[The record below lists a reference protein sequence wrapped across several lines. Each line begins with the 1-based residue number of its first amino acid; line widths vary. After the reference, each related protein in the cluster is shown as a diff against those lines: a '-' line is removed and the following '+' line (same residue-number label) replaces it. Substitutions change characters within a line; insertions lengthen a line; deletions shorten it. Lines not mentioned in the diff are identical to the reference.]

1 MYRSL
6 LAVLALLCGTAF
18 LQAASGLQSMIMPLR
33 GQIEGFSTTQLGLF
47 GTAWAAGF
55 VLGCLA
61 APRLVG
67 RVGHIRA
74 FGILSAFGAAVVLVS
89 GIIVN
94 PVTWMALRFF
104 TGLTMAGAFMII
116 ESWLN
121 EKAGNENRG
130 TIFGLYT
137 MVSLAAATAGQLGAA
152 AGDVETPDLFI
163 VVGILYCF
171 ALIPTAISTA
181 ETPRPIENVS
191 LDLGAI
197 WRNSPIAAAACF
209 LIGISNGAFG
219 TLGPVYGAQIGLS
232 AANIT
237 YMMSLPI
244 IAGAVMQ
251 LPFGR
256 LSDRMDR
263 RYVLAGIA
271 ALGVALG
278 AVLFGIDTT
287 QPGMVIKFVAVLFG
301 IPPTQPGIVITL
313 VGIYGAAAYS
323 LYAIAVAHANDHADA
338 GSFVKVSGGLLMLF
352 GLGTVVGPIF
362 AAAAMNRLGP
372 EGVFIVTAGAHL
384 MIIVYAIQRTFRR
397 ASVPILGRQLFKS
410 ILGERALTPEG
421 VRLDP
426 RGAEAGG

>member
-6 LAVLALLCGTAF
+6 VAVFALLMGTAF
-18 LQAASGLQSMIMPLR
+18 LQAASGLQSLIMPMR
-33 GQIEGFSTTQLGLF
+33 GQLEGFSTNQLGLF

-55 VLGCLA
+55 VLGCVA
-61 APRLVG
+61 SPRLVG

-74 FGILSAFGAAVVLVS
+74 FGVYAAMGAAVALIS
-89 GIIVN
+89 GIVVN
-94 PVTWMALRFF
+94 PLTWMGLRFF
-104 TGLTMAGAFMII
+104 TGFTMAGAFMII

-137 MVSLAAATAGQLGAA
+137 MVSLAAVTVGQLAA
-152 AGDVETPDLFI
+152 ASGDVATPTLFV

-171 ALIPTAISTA
+171 ALVPTAISTA
-181 ETPRPIENVS
+181 ETPRPIESVS

-209 LIGISNGAFG
+209 LIGVANGAFG
-219 TLGPVYGAQIGLS
+219 TLGAVYGARIGLS
-232 AANIT
+232 SANIA
-237 YMMSLPI
+237 YMMSVPVV
-244 IAGAVMQ
+244 AGALMQ

-278 AVLFGIDTT
+278 AVLFG
-287 QPGMVIKFVAVLFG
+287 VR
-301 IPPTQPGIVITL
+301 PTRPDIVITL
-313 VGIYGAAAYS
+313 AGIYGAAAFS
-323 LYAIAVAHANDHADA
+323 LYAIAVAHANDHAD
-338 GSFVKVSGGLLMLF
+338 SSNFIKVSGGLLILF
-352 GLGTVVGPIF
+352 GLGTVVGPVF
-362 AAAAMNRLGP
+362 GAWAMTAFGP
-372 EGVFIVTAGAHL
+372 EGIFLVTASSHL
-384 MIIVYAIQRTFRR
+384 MIIIYAIQRTYRR
-397 ASVPILGRQLFKS
+397 ASVPILGRRLFKT
-410 ILGERALTPEG
+410 ILGERTITPEA

-426 RGAEAGG
+426 RSAGAAN

>member
-6 LAVLALLCGTAF
+6 LAVFALLMGTAF
-18 LQAASGLQSMIMPLR
+18 LQAASGLQSLIMPMR
-33 GQIEGFSTTQLGLF
+33 GQLEGFSTNQLGLF

-55 VLGCLA
+55 VLGCVA
-61 APRLVG
+61 SPRLIG

-74 FGILSAFGAAVVLVS
+74 FGVYAALGASVALIS

-94 PVTWMALRFF
+94 PITWMGLRFF
-104 TGLTMAGAFMII
+104 TGFTMAGAFMII

-121 EKAGNENRG
+121 EKASNENRG

-137 MVSLAAATAGQLGAA
+137 MVSLAAVTFGQLGAA
-152 AGDVETPDLFI
+152 SGDVATPTLFI

-171 ALIPTAISTA
+171 ALLPTAISTA
-181 ETPRPIENVS
+181 ETPRPIESVS

-209 LIGISNGAFG
+209 LIGVANGAFG
-219 TLGPVYGAQIGLS
+219 TLGAVYGARIGLS
-232 AANIT
+232 NANIA
-237 YMMSLPI
+237 YMMSVPV
-244 IAGAVMQ
+244 IAGALMQ

-278 AVLFGIDTT
+278 AVMFI
-287 QPGMVIKFVAVLFG
+287 IR
-301 IPPTQPGIVITL
+301 PTQPSVIITL
-313 VGIYGAAAYS
+313 AGIYGGAAYS
-323 LYAIAVAHANDHADA
+323 LYAIAVAHANDHAN
-338 GSFVKVSGGLLMLF
+338 SSNFIKVSGGLLILF

-362 AAAAMNRLGP
+362 GAWAMSAVGP
-372 EGVFIVTAGAHL
+372 EGVFLVTACSHL
-384 MIIVYAIQRTFRR
+384 LIIIYAIQRTYRR
-397 ASVPILGRQLFKS
+397 ASVPILGRRLFKA
-410 ILGERALTPEG
+410 ILGERAITPEA

-426 RGAEAGG
+426 RSIETVN

>member
-6 LAVLALLCGTAF
+6 VAVFALLCGTAF
-18 LQAASGLQSMIMPLR
+18 LQAGSGLQSLIMPLR

-55 VLGCLA
+55 VIGCMS

-74 FGILSAFGAAVVLVS
+74 FGILSAFGAVVVLVS
-89 GIIVN
+89 GIVVN
-94 PVTWMALRFF
+94 PITWTALRFF
-104 TGLTMAGAFMII
+104 TGFTMAGAFMII

-121 EKAGNENRG
+121 EKASNENRG
-130 TIFGLYT
+130 MIFGLYT
-137 MVSLAAATAGQLGAA
+137 MVSLAAVTVGQLGAA
-152 AGDVETPDLFI
+152 AADVTTPVLF
-163 VVGILYCF
+163 VVAGILFCF

-209 LIGISNGAFG
+209 LIGVSNGAFG
-219 TLGPVYGAQIGLS
+219 TLGPVYGAQIKLS
-232 AANIT
+232 PAYVA

-244 IAGAVMQ
+244 IAGAAMQ

-256 LSDRMDR
+256 LSDRTDR

-271 ALGVALG
+271 AAGAMIGLFMVIARPQS
-278 AVLFGIDTT
+278 AVL
-287 QPGMVIKFVAVLFG
+287 VLTMCGLF
-301 IPPTQPGIVITL
+301 
-313 VGIYGAAAYS
+313 GAAAFS
-323 LYAIAVAHANDHADA
+323 LYGIAVAHANDHADP
-338 GSFVKVSGGLLMLF
+338 GNFVKVSGGLLMLF
-352 GLGTVVGPIF
+352 GLGTVVGPIL

-372 EGVFIVTAGAHL
+372 EGLFIVTAGAHL
-384 MIIVYAIQRTFRR
+384 LIIIYAIQRTYRR

-410 ILGERALTPEG
+410 VFGERALTPEG

>member
-6 LAVLALLCGTAF
+6 VTVFALLCGAAF
-18 LQAASGLQSMIMPLR
+18 LQAGSGLQSMIMPLR

-55 VLGCLA
+55 VLGCFY

-74 FGILSAFGAAVVLVS
+74 FGILSAFGAAVVLFS

-94 PVTWMALRFF
+94 PVTWTALRFF
-104 TGLTMAGAFMII
+104 TGFTMAGAFMII

-130 TIFGLYT
+130 MIFGLYT
-137 MVSLAAATAGQLGAA
+137 MVSLGAATLGQLGAA
-152 AGDVETPDLFI
+152 TADVRTPVLFVI
-163 VVGILYCF
+163 VGILYCF

-191 LDLGAI
+191 LDPGAI

-209 LIGISNGAFG
+209 LIGVSNGAFG
-219 TLGPVYGAQIGLS
+219 TLGPVYGAQIGLT
-232 AANIT
+232 AANIA

-244 IAGAVMQ
+244 ISGAAMQ

-256 LSDRMDR
+256 LSDKTDR
-263 RYVLAGIA
+263 RYVLAGISAVA
-271 ALGVALG
+271 ALTGLAFIMLRSQSP
-278 AVLFGIDTT
+278 AVVLTLSGLF
-287 QPGMVIKFVAVLFG
+287 
-301 IPPTQPGIVITL
+301 
-313 VGIYGAAAYS
+313 GAAAFS
-323 LYAIAVAHANDHADA
+323 LYGIAVAHANDHADA
-338 GSFVKVSGGLLMLF
+338 GAFVKVSGGLLMLF
-352 GLGTVVGPIF
+352 GLGTIVGPIL
-362 AAAAMNRLGP
+362 AAWAMNRIGP
-372 EGVFIVTAGAHL
+372 EGLFIVTAGAHL
-384 MIIVYAIQRTFRR
+384 MIIVYAIQRTYRR
-397 ASVPILGRQLFKS
+397 ASVPILGRQLFKTM
-410 ILGERALTPEG
+410 LGERALTPEA

-426 RGAEAGG
+426 RGADTAN

>member
-6 LAVLALLCGTAF
+6 VAVFALLCGTAF

-33 GQIEGFSTTQLGLF
+33 GQFEGFSTTQLGLF

-55 VLGCLA
+55 VLGCLV

-74 FGILSAFGAAVVLVS
+74 FGILSAFGAAVALVS

-137 MVSLAAATAGQLGAA
+137 MVSLGAATMGQLGAA
-152 AGDVETPDLFI
+152 AGDVETPDLFV

-209 LIGISNGAFG
+209 LIGVSNGAFG
-219 TLGPVYGAQIGLS
+219 TLGPVYGAQIGLTS
-232 AANIT
+232 ANIA
-237 YMMSLPI
+237 YMMSLPV
-244 IAGAVMQ
+244 IAGALMQ

-256 LSDRMDR
+256 LSDTMDR

-271 ALGVALG
+271 AVGALAG
-278 AVLFGIDTT
+278 LAMLILKP
-287 QPGMVIKFVAVLFG
+287 QSP
-301 IPPTQPGIVITL
+301 TL
-313 VGIYGAAAYS
+313 VLTMCGLFGAAAFS

-338 GSFVKVSGGLLMLF
+338 GNFVKVSGGLLMLF
-352 GLGTVVGPIF
+352 GLGTVVGPIL
-362 AAAAMNRLGP
+362 AAAAMNRIGP

-384 MIIVYAIQRTFRR
+384 MIIVYAIQRTYRR
-397 ASVPILGRQLFKS
+397 ASVPILGRRLFKS

-426 RGAEAGG
+426 RGSEASG

>member
-6 LAVLALLCGTAF
+6 VAVFALLCGTAF
-18 LQAASGLQSMIMPLR
+18 LQAGSGLQSLIMPLR

-55 VLGCLA
+55 VIGCMS

-89 GIIVN
+89 GIVVN
-94 PVTWMALRFF
+94 PVTWTALRFF
-104 TGLTMAGAFMII
+104 TGFTMAGAFMII

-121 EKAGNENRG
+121 EKASNENRG
-130 TIFGLYT
+130 MIFGLYT
-137 MVSLAAATAGQLGAA
+137 MVSLAAVTVGQLGAA
-152 AGDVETPDLFI
+152 FADVTTPVLFV
-163 VVGILYCF
+163 VVGILFCF
-171 ALIPTAISTA
+171 ALIPTALSTA

-209 LIGISNGAFG
+209 LIGVSNGAFG

-232 AANIT
+232 PANIA
-237 YMMSLPI
+237 YMMSLPV
-244 IAGAVMQ
+244 IAGAAMQ

-256 LSDRMDR
+256 LSDKTDR
-263 RYVLAGIA
+263 RYVLAGISMGG
-271 ALGVALG
+271 ALTGLV
-278 AVLFGIDTT
+278 
-287 QPGMVIKFVAVLFG
+287 MVILRPQSSAMVLTMCGLF
-301 IPPTQPGIVITL
+301 
-313 VGIYGAAAYS
+313 GAAAFS
-323 LYAIAVAHANDHADA
+323 LYGIAVAHANDHADP

-352 GLGTVVGPIF
+352 GLGTVVGPIL
-362 AAAAMNRLGP
+362 AAGAMNRLGP
-372 EGVFIVTAGAHL
+372 EGLFIVTAGAHL
-384 MIIVYAIQRTFRR
+384 LIIIYAIQRTYRR

-410 ILGERALTPEG
+410 IFGERALTPEG

-426 RGAEAGG
+426 RGADTGG

>member
-6 LAVLALLCGTAF
+6 VAVFALLCGTAF
-18 LQAASGLQSMIMPLR
+18 LQAGSGLQSLIMPLR

-55 VLGCLA
+55 VIGCIF

-94 PVTWMALRFF
+94 PVTWTALRFF
-104 TGLTMAGAFMII
+104 TGFTMAGAFMII

-130 TIFGLYT
+130 MIFGLYT
-137 MVSLAAATAGQLGAA
+137 MVSLAAVTVGQLGAA
-152 AGDVETPDLFI
+152 SADVTTPVLFV
-163 VVGILYCF
+163 VVGILFCF

-181 ETPRPIENVS
+181 ETPRPIESVS
-191 LDLGAI
+191 LDVGVI

-232 AANIT
+232 TANIA
-237 YMMSLPI
+237 YMMSLPV

-256 LSDRMDR
+256 LSDKTDR

-271 ALGVALG
+271 AVGTLIG
-278 AVLFGIDTT
+278 LF
-287 QPGMVIKFVAVLFG
+287 
-301 IPPTQPGIVITL
+301 IVIVRPQSPSLTL
-313 VGIYGAAAYS
+313 TMCGLFGAAAFS
-323 LYAIAVAHANDHADA
+323 LYGIAVAHANDHADA
-338 GSFVKVSGGLLMLF
+338 SSFVKVSGGLLMLF
-352 GLGTVVGPIF
+352 GLGTVIGPIL
-362 AAAAMNRLGP
+362 AAAAMNQAGP
-372 EGVFIVTAGAHL
+372 EGLFIVTAGAHL
-384 MIIVYAIQRTFRR
+384 MIIVYAIQRTYRR
-397 ASVPILGRQLFKS
+397 ASVPILGRSLFKS
-410 ILGERALTPEG
+410 ILGERALTPEA

-426 RGAEAGG
+426 RGTEASN

>member
-1 MYRSL
+1 MYKSL
-6 LAVLALLCGTAF
+6 VAVFALLCGTAF

-74 FGILSAFGAAVVLVS
+74 FGILSAFGAAVALVS

-94 PVTWMALRFF
+94 PLTWTALRFF
-104 TGLTMAGAFMII
+104 TGLTMSGAFMII

-121 EKAGNENRG
+121 ERAGNENRG
-130 TIFGLYT
+130 MIFGLYT
-137 MVSLAAATAGQLGAA
+137 MVSLAAATLGQLGAA
-152 AGDVETPDLFI
+152 ASDVRTPVLFV

-197 WRNSPIAAAACF
+197 WRNSPVAAAACF
-209 LIGISNGAFG
+209 LIGVSNGAFG

-232 AANIT
+232 SANIA
-237 YMMSLPI
+237 YMMSLPV
-244 IAGAVMQ
+244 IAGALMQ

-256 LSDRMDR
+256 LSDMMDR
-263 RYVLAGIA
+263 RYVLAGISA
-271 ALGVALG
+271 FGALMGVAL
-278 AVLFGIDTT
+278 
-287 QPGMVIKFVAVLFG
+287 VILR
-301 IPPTQPGIVITL
+301 PQSPTL
-313 VGIYGAAAYS
+313 VLTLCGLFGAAAFS

-338 GSFVKVSGGLLMLF
+338 GNFVKVSGGLLMLF
-352 GLGTVVGPIF
+352 GLGTVVGPIL
-362 AAAAMNRLGP
+362 AAGAMNRMGP
-372 EGVFIVTAGAHL
+372 EGVFIVTAAAHL
-384 MIIVYAIQRTFRR
+384 MIIVYAIQRTYRR

-410 ILGERALTPEG
+410 IFGERALTPEG

>member
-6 LAVLALLCGTAF
+6 IAVFALLCGTAF

-33 GQIEGFSTTQLGLF
+33 GQIEGFSITQLGLF

-55 VLGCLA
+55 VFGCVV

-104 TGLTMAGAFMII
+104 TGFTMAGAFMII

-130 TIFGLYT
+130 MIFGLYT
-137 MVSLAAATAGQLGAA
+137 MVSLGAATLGQLGAA
-152 AGDVETPDLFI
+152 TADVRTPVLFV

-191 LDLGAI
+191 LDPGAI

-209 LIGISNGAFG
+209 LVGVSNGAFG
-219 TLGPVYGAQIGLS
+219 TLGPVYGAQIGLTP
-232 AANIT
+232 ANIA

-244 IAGAVMQ
+244 ISGAAMQ

-256 LSDRMDR
+256 LSDKTDR
-263 RYVLAGIA
+263 RYVLAGISAVA
-271 ALGVALG
+271 ALTVLAFIMLRSQSPGVVLALSG
-278 AVLFGIDTT
+278 LF
-287 QPGMVIKFVAVLFG
+287 
-301 IPPTQPGIVITL
+301 
-313 VGIYGAAAYS
+313 GAAAFS
-323 LYAIAVAHANDHADA
+323 LYGIAVAHANDHADTGA
-338 GSFVKVSGGLLMLF
+338 FVKVSGGLLMLF
-352 GLGTVVGPIF
+352 GLGTIVGPIL
-362 AAAAMNRLGP
+362 AAWAMNRIGP
-372 EGVFIVTAGAHL
+372 EGLFIVTAGAHL
-384 MIIVYAIQRTFRR
+384 MIIVYAIQRTYRR
-397 ASVPILGRQLFKS
+397 ASVPILGRQLFKTM
-410 ILGERALTPEG
+410 LGERALTPEA

-426 RGAEAGG
+426 RGADAVN

>member
-6 LAVLALLCGTAF
+6 VAVFALLCGTAF
-18 LQAASGLQSMIMPLR
+18 LQAGSGLQSLIMPLR

-55 VLGCLA
+55 VIGCMS

-94 PVTWMALRFF
+94 PVTWTALRFF
-104 TGLTMAGAFMII
+104 TGFTMAGAFMII

-121 EKAGNENRG
+121 EKASNENRG
-130 TIFGLYT
+130 MIFGLYT
-137 MVSLAAATAGQLGAA
+137 MVSLAAVTVGQLGAA
-152 AGDVETPDLFI
+152 AGDVKTPDLFV
-163 VVGILYCF
+163 VVGILFCF

-209 LIGISNGAFG
+209 LIGVSNGAFG

-232 AANIT
+232 PANIA

-244 IAGAVMQ
+244 IAGALMQ

-263 RYVLAGIA
+263 RYVLAGISA
-271 ALGVALG
+271 GGALIGLA
-278 AVLFGIDTT
+278 
-287 QPGMVIKFVAVLFG
+287 MVILRPQSPALVL
-301 IPPTQPGIVITL
+301 TL
-313 VGIYGAAAYS
+313 CGLFGAAAFS
-323 LYAIAVAHANDHADA
+323 LYGIAVAHANDHADA

-352 GLGTVVGPIF
+352 GLGTVLGPIL
-362 AAAAMNRLGP
+362 AAGAMNRLGP
-372 EGVFIVTAGAHL
+372 EGLFLVTAGAHL
-384 MIIVYAIQRTFRR
+384 TIIIYAIQRTYRR

-410 ILGERALTPEG
+410 IFGERALTPEG